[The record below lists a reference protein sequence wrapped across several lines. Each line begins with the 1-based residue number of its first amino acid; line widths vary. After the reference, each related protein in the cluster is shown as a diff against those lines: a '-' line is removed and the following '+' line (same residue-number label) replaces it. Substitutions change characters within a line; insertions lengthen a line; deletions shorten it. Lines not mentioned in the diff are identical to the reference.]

1 MNRYVG
7 FNHIRRDPD
16 LEPIRG
22 VRLDSLLAIYETKMQ
37 ERIRAFKGE
46 ETKESNDERIVEIPF
61 TKAGGVTKVDC
72 TINNLPLNFIFDTGA
87 SDVTISQVEAN
98 FMYKNGYLDSRDIVG
113 KKTYQVATGAI
124 AVGTTI
130 ILKKIEFG
138 GLILYDVR
146 ASVVETQNAP
156 LLLGQTVLQRLG
168 KIEIDNTKRIL
179 KITTRQ

>member
-22 VRLDSLLAIYETKMQ
+22 VRVDSLLAIYETKMQ

-72 TINNLPLNFIFDTGA
+72 TSMVCLL
-87 SDVTISQVEAN
+87 IS
-98 FMYKNGYLDSRDIVG
+98 Y
-113 KKTYQVATGAI
+113 
-124 AVGTTI
+124 
-130 ILKKIEFG
+130 
-138 GLILYDVR
+138 LILEQVM
-146 ASVVETQNAP
+146 
-156 LLLGQTVLQRLG
+156 
-168 KIEIDNTKRIL
+168 
-179 KITTRQ
+179 